1 MDSNCVLFSKIGID
15 EKIMKK
21 IIPFVFFVF

>member
-1 MDSNCVLFSKIGID
+1 MDFNRVLFLKIGID